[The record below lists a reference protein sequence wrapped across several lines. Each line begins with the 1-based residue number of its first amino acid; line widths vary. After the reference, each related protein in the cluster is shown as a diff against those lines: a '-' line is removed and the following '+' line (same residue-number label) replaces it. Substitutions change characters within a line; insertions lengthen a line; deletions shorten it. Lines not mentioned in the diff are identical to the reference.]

1 MSWPLLAS
9 GTTPQRSDTRLFL
22 LLKILTV
29 YQSAGGADPKNDPSR
44 FDTRRQLLVKIERA
58 KMGITTPA

>member
-22 LLKILTV
+22 LAKILAV
-29 YQSAGGADPKNDPSR
+29 YQNLPGADPKNDQQR
-44 FDTRRQLLVKIERA
+44 NDTRRRLLVKIERA
-58 KMGITTPA
+58 KAGITIPA